1 MVINMKKKLLI
12 GTLSIIPLS
21 MLIYWFNL
29 DNKLLY
35 YGVRPILNK
44 VYDSQKHNVK
54 LRFFSGALTHLRIR
68 LLRQPGIEGAEKTV
82 FASRCVTALLAFPLK
97 GRCRA
102 CATDEV

>member
-1 MVINMKKKLLI
+1 MVINMEKKLLI

-44 VYDSQKHNVK
+44 VYDSQKRNVK
-54 LRFFSGALTHLRIR
+54 L
-68 LLRQPGIEGAEKTV
+68 
-82 FASRCVTALLAFPLK
+82 
-97 GRCRA
+97 
-102 CATDEV
+102 

>member
-1 MVINMKKKLLI
+1 MKMKKKLLI

-44 VYDSQKHNVK
+44 VYNSQHRDVK
-54 LRFFSGALTHLRIR
+54 L
-68 LLRQPGIEGAEKTV
+68 
-82 FASRCVTALLAFPLK
+82 
-97 GRCRA
+97 
-102 CATDEV
+102 